1 MTMNPGTIIAVT
13 SDDQR
18 HRPVIDRAASLASET
33 GATVILFDLD
43 ADLGPLES
51 PLPTAWSGDG
61 TEEQFGNR
69 LSPGDL
75 DAAGQ
80 SALADQVRVVR
91 AAGVSAF
98 GWLPPKA
105 DGPAL
110 AEYATDQHAEQVIV
124 SSEDAELV
132 EALRA
137 TAIRVEA
144 VPPA

>member
-1 MTMNPGTIIAVT
+1 MNPGTIIAVT

-43 ADLGPLES
+43 ADLGPLMS
-51 PLPTAWSGDG
+51 PLPTEWSGDG

-75 DAAGQ
+75 EAAGQ
-80 SALADQVRVVR
+80 SGLAAQVRAVR
-91 AAGVSAF
+91 AAGIRAF

-105 DGPAL
+105 DGAAL
-110 AEYATDQHAEQVIV
+110 AEYAADQGADQVIV
-124 SSEDAELV
+124 SSEDGDLV
-132 EALRA
+132 DALRSS
-137 TAIRVEA
+137 TVKVEA
-144 VPPA
+144 VPPV

>member
-1 MTMNPGTIIAVT
+1 MKPGTIIAVT
-13 SDDQR
+13 SDEDR
-18 HRPVIDRAASLASET
+18 HRPVLDRAASLASET

-51 PLPTAWSGDG
+51 PLPTEWSGDG
-61 TEEQFGNR
+61 TAEQFGNR

-80 SALADQVRVVR
+80 SGLADQVRVVR
-91 AAGVSAF
+91 AAGVTAF

-105 DGPAL
+105 DGRAL
-110 AEYATDQHAEQVIV
+110 VEYAADQGATQVLV

-132 EALRA
+132 EALRSA
-137 TAIRVEA
+137 AIRVEA